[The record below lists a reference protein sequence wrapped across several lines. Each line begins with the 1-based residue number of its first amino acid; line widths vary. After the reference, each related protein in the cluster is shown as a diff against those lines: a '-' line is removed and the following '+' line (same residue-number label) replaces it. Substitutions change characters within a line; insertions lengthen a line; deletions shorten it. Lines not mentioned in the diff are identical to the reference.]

1 MSTILLNL
9 SVSEIFKMKNSY
21 FSSIKDVISERSL
34 MTLVYE
40 NGNKITLVST
50 AHVSAR
56 SVKDVEEAIKNL
68 KPDCIAV
75 ELDKARL
82 NTLAKKDYKDLDVFQ
97 ILKKGQGYFFLAQLL
112 LSFYQKYIAKQTGSE
127 PGGEMKKA
135 ISLAKQEKKKLL
147 LIDRPVDV
155 TLRRIMGSMGFFR
168 RFGVLFS
175 LINFDGDNFL
185 GNTEKNTE
193 ASSNKKSKNLSLSD
207 HVEQLRSQAA
217 VQKIRNQMRDHYP
230 EVVGALLD
238 ERDCYMA
245 RMIEKEMAGK
255 KNYHLLAVVGAA
267 HSRGMV
273 EAFLGMPFVDL
284 PTDELLKSP
293 PKGRGLK
300 IFSYGIVAL
309 IVGIFLVG
317 FFTGDYETFKEGF
330 FIWFLFNGVFGA
342 LGAALALAHPLTIIS
357 AFFVSPFT
365 SLNPALPAGAVCGM
379 IEVFLRP
386 PKVSDFQQLEL
397 KLSSFKSWWKN
408 RFTRVFLV
416 FFFTNLG
423 SALGA
428 WISLPAL
435 MGLFL

>member
-1 MSTILLNL
+1 MENRLH
-9 SVSEIFKMKNSY
+9 
-21 FSSIKDVISERSL
+21 FSSIKEVISNQSL

-50 AHVSAR
+50 AHVSKR
-56 SVKDVEEAIKNL
+56 SVQDVEEAVKNL

-75 ELDKARL
+75 ELDKARF
-82 NTLAKKDYKDLDVFQ
+82 NTLEKKDYKDLDIFQ

-135 ISLAKQEKKKLL
+135 IFLAKQEKKKLL
-147 LIDRPVDV
+147 LIDRPVDI

-168 RFGVLFS
+168 RFGALFS
-175 LINFDGDNFL
+175 LVNLDGDNFFD
-185 GNTEKNTE
+185 NSED
-193 ASSNKKSKNLSLSD
+193 ASSQSGKKSGKSKKSKNMTLSD
-207 HVEQLRSQAA
+207 HVEKLRSQVA
-217 VQKIRNQMRDHYP
+217 VKKIRNQMRDHYP
-230 EVVGALLD
+230 EVVTALLD

-245 RMIEKEMAGK
+245 KMIEKEMIGK
-255 KNYHLLAVVGAA
+255 SDYHLLAVIGAA

-273 EAFLGMPFVDL
+273 EAFMGTPFVDL
-284 PTDELLKSP
+284 PPNELLKAP
-293 PKGRGLK
+293 PKGKGLK
-300 IFSYGIVAL
+300 FFSYGIVLL

-317 FFTGDYETFKEGF
+317 FLSGNYATLKEGF
-330 FIWFLFNGVFGA
+330 FIWFLFNGIFGA
-342 LGAALALAHPLTIIS
+342 LGATLALAHPLTIIS

-379 IEVFLRP
+379 IEVLLRP

-435 MGLFL
+435 VRLFL